1 MDDVRLREGLGIRRR
16 EEGEGVGRG
25 GEGTM
30 DDEGG
35 VSERDDGMNEA
46 MDSVIV
52 SESDEGTPVPARVP
66 GAFVVDLLEETG
78 RMDRGEAEVLLS
90 ILEWVEVE
98 ARGFPDLLEGLCRL
112 RGAVMKAAAAGRV
125 V

>member
-1 MDDVRLREGLGIRRR
+1 
-16 EEGEGVGRG
+16 
-25 GEGTM
+25 
-30 DDEGG
+30 
-35 VSERDDGMNEA
+35 MNEA
-46 MDSVIV
+46 MESVIV
-52 SESDEGTPVPARVP
+52 SETLNDSNGTPVPARVP

-78 RMDRGEAEVLLS
+78 RFDRGEAEVLLS

>member
-1 MDDVRLREGLGIRRR
+1 
-16 EEGEGVGRG
+16 
-25 GEGTM
+25 M

-46 MDSVIV
+46 MESVIV
-52 SESDEGTPVPARVP
+52 SETLNDSNGTPVPVKVP

-78 RMDRGEAEVLLS
+78 RMDKGEAEVLLS